1 VPSYLVTVDV
11 QLEVEPSPRHLEL
24 LQSAIRRDAAGSYVL
39 EARLMIVTLFLSAES
54 SGEVEG
60 LARLVAVR
68 ALGDAGYTADSALV
82 VNVDS
87 RERAE

>member
-11 QLEVEPSPRHLEL
+11 QLKVEPSPQHLEL

-39 EARLMIVTLFLSAES
+39 EARLMIMTLLLSAES

-68 ALGDAGYTADSALV
+68 ALGDAGYTAGSALV